1 MCTYART
8 HTPAD
13 AVFLVPPDEQEF
25 RLLARRAIVINFK
38 GVAQLSSELGEWR
51 DRLCRVLDIPSLSV
65 LPHHFDQVFDAM
77 AKRYAELPPDHLRDV
92 AEEYHARYI
101 VATHP
106 FPAPAKADF
115 KSGTFYLYD
124 LEGNGRR

>member
-1 MCTYART
+1 M
-8 HTPAD
+8 
-13 AVFLVPPDEQEF
+13 
-25 RLLARRAIVINFK
+25 INFK

-77 AKRYAELPPDHLRDV
+77 AKRYEALPPDHLREV
-92 AEEYHARYI
+92 AGEYHARYI

-106 FPAPAKADF
+106 FPAPATADF

-124 LEGNGRR
+124 LEGDGRR